1 MNTNVV
7 IGLVALIVVV
17 GGGAWLLSN
26 KGANAPMEGDAPE
39 GQEVSEGAG
48 SFGDMIARAGSWT
61 CSVSTSVEAAP
72 SEGTT
77 YISNGMI
84 RADFIS
90 RPEALGGQEVSS
102 HMIQSDGYI
111 YTWSDMAPQGM
122 KMLIPKEPL
131 DGAGGDAVGTVSADA
146 QVEYSCMPWVADSS
160 KFAPPS
166 TVTFME
172 LGANGMPQMPTY

>member
-1 MNTNVV
+1 MNTNML

-17 GGGAWLLSN
+17 GGGAWFLSS
-26 KGANAPMEGDAPE
+26 KSVDAPTD
-39 GQEVSEGAG
+39 GGSDTQEVSNGSG
-48 SFGDMIARAGSWT
+48 SFGEMIARAGSWT
-61 CSVSTSVEAAP
+61 CTVSTSVEAAP

-84 RADFIS
+84 RADFVA
-90 RPEALGGQEVSS
+90 RPEALGGQEVST
-102 HMIQSDGYI
+102 HMIQSEGYI

-122 KMLIPKEPL
+122 KMLIPKDQP
-131 DGAGGDAVGTVSADA
+131 DSAGGDAVGTVGADA